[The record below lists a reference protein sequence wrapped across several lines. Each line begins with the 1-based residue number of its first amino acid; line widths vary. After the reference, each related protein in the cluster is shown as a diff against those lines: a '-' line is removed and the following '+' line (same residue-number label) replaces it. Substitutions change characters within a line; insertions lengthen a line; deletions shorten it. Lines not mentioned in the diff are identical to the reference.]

1 MHNYLSG
8 RGYNQ
13 CAGTGFCRLIVQEV
27 KKMGEKKR
35 ISGCVAVANAVKL
48 ADVDVICSYPI
59 RPYTGIMSELARMVA
74 DGELDAEFIHGEGE
88 HGQLSVVY
96 GASAAGARAFTG
108 SSGVGV
114 TYAMEVYSPISG
126 ERFPLQMAIA
136 DRTLDP
142 PGDFGS
148 EHTDALCCR
157 DQGWLQG
164 WASTPQEALDM
175 TLMWYRIGEDPRVLL
190 PQYACQDGY
199 FVSHILGEVDIPA
212 AAQVKEFLPPYK
224 NHHTLD
230 TRKPQIIGAQI
241 EPVMGPPLQYQRYNA
256 VEGSR
261 KVIAEVHEEFAK
273 IFGRKYAPFV
283 EEYMTEDA
291 DVAIF
296 MQGGHAETAKIVARR
311 LRNLGE
317 KVGVVRLRTF
327 RPFPTQEVREA
338 LSKFKAVGV
347 VDNSA
352 NFGISG
358 GAGVLLTEARTALY
372 NLGDKV
378 KTLGFVAGLG
388 GEMITHEEFY
398 RMFNKLKEV
407 AKTGKVDK
415 ESFWLPFEL

>member
-1 MHNYLSG
+1 
-8 RGYNQ
+8 
-13 CAGTGFCRLIVQEV
+13 
-27 KKMGEKKR
+27 MGVKKR
-35 ISGCVAVANAVKL
+35 ISGCVATANAVKL

-126 ERFPLQMAIA
+126 ERLPLQMAIA

-157 DQGWLQG
+157 DQGWIQG
-164 WASTPQEALDM
+164 WAATPQEALDL
-175 TLMWYRIGEDPRVLL
+175 TLLYYRIGEDSRVLL

-199 FVSHILGEVDIPA
+199 FVSHIFGDVEIPD

-224 NHHTLD
+224 NHHVLD
-230 TRKPQIIGAQI
+230 PRNPQIIGAQM
-241 EPVMGPPLQYQRYNA
+241 EPSMGPGMQYQRYQA
-256 VEGSR
+256 VESAR
-261 KVIAEVHEEFAK
+261 KVIEEAHDEFARV
-273 IFGRKYAPFV
+273 FGRKYAPWV
-283 EEYMTEDA
+283 EEYMTDDA
-291 DVAIF
+291 EVVIF
-296 MQGGHAETAKIVARR
+296 MQGGHAETCKTVVKR

-317 KVGVVRLRTF
+317 KVGLVRLRTF
-327 RPFPTQEVREA
+327 RPFPTQQVREA
-338 LSKFKAVGV
+338 LGKFKAVGV
-347 VDNSA
+347 IDNSV

-358 GAGVLLTEARTALY
+358 GSGVLLTEVRTALY
-372 NLGDKV
+372 GLGDKV
-378 KTLGFVAGLG
+378 PTLGFVAGLG

-398 RMFNKLKEV
+398 KMFLKLKEV
-407 AKTGKVDK
+407 AKTGKTDK
-415 ESFWLPFEL
+415 ENFWLPFEL